1 MKALIL
7 VDIQK
12 DFLPGG
18 ALAVPHG
25 DEVVPVA
32 NRLIGNSV
40 FDLVIASKDW
50 HPPNHVSF
58 AEQHEGKRSGDVIDL
73 NGFEQILWPAHCV
86 RDTSG
91 AEFAPGLH
99 AEQTDKIVLKGDDRE
114 IDSYSAFFDN
124 GHRKTTGLGDYLK
137 EHDVT
142 EVYLV
147 GLATDVCVKFTALD
161 ARALGLETFVIE
173 DGCRGV
179 DLKPGDVQRAF
190 EEMRQAGVQII
201 PSTRLSE

>member
-18 ALAVPHG
+18 ALAVPGG

-32 NRLIGNSV
+32 NRLIDNSV

-50 HPPNHVSF
+50 HPPDHVSF
-58 AEQHEGKRSGDVIDL
+58 AEQHEGKRPGDVIDL
-73 NGFEQILWPAHCV
+73 NGIRQTLWPAHCV
-86 RDTSG
+86 QETPG
-91 AEFAPGLH
+91 AEFAPGLF
-99 AEQTDKIVLKGDDRE
+99 AERTDRIVLKGDDRD

-124 GHRKTTGLGDYLK
+124 GHRKTTGLADYLK

-147 GLATDVCVKFTALD
+147 GLATDVCIKFTALD
-161 ARALGLETFVIE
+161 ARELGLETFVIE

-179 DLKPGDVQRAF
+179 DLNPGDVHEALD
-190 EEMRQAGVQII
+190 EMRAAGVQII